1 MFDLGW
7 SKLIILVMLAI
18 IVVGPKELPELLRTI
33 GRFVAMLRRQADEF
47 SGHVRE
53 AFKDTELQ
61 KIKDDVANIKQ
72 TAEASVRDLTRTV
85 EDSVKPIEDQMQ
97 ALERGEAMTTTPAA
111 DALPPTPESTPALAD
126 ATPPGHADQP
136 ESPPAAKPPQVA
148 AGHEASKAG
157 AA

>member
-18 IVVGPKELPELLRTI
+18 VVVGPKELPELLRTI

-61 KIKDDVANIKQ
+61 KIKDDVAGIKQ
-72 TAEASVRDLTRTV
+72 TAEESVRDLTRTV

-97 ALERGEAMTTTPAA
+97 ALERGETPPSSVASEPLA
-111 DALPPTPESTPALAD
+111 PPESTPAVSD
-126 ATPPGHADQP
+126 ATAPLGADQP
-136 ESPPAAKPPQVA
+136 SAPPAARPPQVA
-148 AGHEASKAG
+148 AALETGKAG